1 MWQGVKQRVF
11 VALFSAVLLFS
22 VTTTT
27 NAQVSLTTKTGALVD
42 GATYLIQVPSNWN
55 GTLFLYSHGYV
66 VPGSPNPAQDIG
78 DQLTRLFMLSNG
90 FALAGSS
97 YAHTG
102 WAVQEAL
109 LDQIAVLDVFN
120 NVVGTPKRT
129 IAWGHSLGGMITA
142 GLIQRHPE

>member
-66 VPGSPNPAQDIG
+66 VPGSPNPAQDVG
-78 DQLTRLFMLSNG
+78 DPVTGAFLLANG

-102 WAVQEAL
+102 WAIQEAL
-109 LDQIAVLDVFN
+109 VDQIQVLDLFDADF
-120 NVVGTPKRT
+120 GKPRQT
-129 IAWGHSLGGMITA
+129 
-142 GLIQRHPE
+142 